1 MVARVLIVGDEI
13 QFDGSPVARIMS
25 TGFPQAVQGFRDL
38 VDDLSEEDLTAND
51 VDGVKQMI
59 DEAAG
64 GWQMQL
70 SAEVKKAAK
79 GGLIS
84 VEEFD
89 DLIGDFQ
96 FDLGCKKP

>member
-1 MVARVLIVGDEI
+1 MVAHVQIIADDVH
-13 QFDGSPVARIMS
+13 FDGSPVARIMP

-38 VDDLSEEDLTAND
+38 VDGLAEDDLADNNVNALKAA
-51 VDGVKQMI
+51 I